1 MSINVKI
8 NFLENIKE
16 EFKRTISLNKCR
28 SAITV
33 QPKNNNLDCLIDLK
47 FRNIIRFFVLLLK
60 NDNDDPTINYFN
72 KYYMQLVE
80 MKEFNALND
89 SKPFFDQ
96 PVKKKQKMYGKI
108 IEFLRSDDYTTGNL
122 LDLLV

>member
-1 MSINVKI
+1 MSINVNIK
-8 NFLENIKE
+8 FLKNIKE
-16 EFKRTISLNKCR
+16 EFKRTISLNKYR

-33 QPKNNNLDCLIDLK
+33 QPKNNNLDYLIDLTL
-47 FRNIIRFFVLLLK
+47 RNINRFFALLLK

-96 PVKKKQKMYGKI
+96 PVKKKQKTYEKI

>member
-96 PVKKKQKMYGKI
+96 PVKKKQKAYGKI
-108 IEFLRSDDYTTGNL
+108 IEFLRSDNYTAGNL